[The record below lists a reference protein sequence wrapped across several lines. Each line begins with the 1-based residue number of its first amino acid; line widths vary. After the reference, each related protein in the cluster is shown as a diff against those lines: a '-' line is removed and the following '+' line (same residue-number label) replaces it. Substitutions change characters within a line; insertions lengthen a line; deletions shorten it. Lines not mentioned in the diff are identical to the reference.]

1 MGVAPHGLGSL
12 IIKLRRET
20 EVRWRQKGGRVVD
33 SVGLFAMLSERRT
46 FNCCTEMLPR
56 YSAPLFTLLSISRKL
71 ELMSSSCSTNRRQ
84 RRMTG
89 WKHRGRKE
97 RPGAVG
103 GSVCRLVALTSER
116 ADYKDIFAQVC
127 KERTCTLCNNAGNT
141 QKHTHRWDH
150 SSLAELSVY

>member
-1 MGVAPHGLGSL
+1 MGGKYITEFVIVSKLELDRKSEQEGKKMTEVVCREDKLGGCCTSSVLGSL

-33 SVGLFAMLSERRT
+33 SVRLFAMLSERRT

-84 RRMTG
+84 QRMTG
-89 WKHRGRKE
+89 WKLRGRKE
-97 RPGAVG
+97 RRGAVG
-103 GSVCRLVALTSER
+103 GPCV
-116 ADYKDIFAQVC
+116 D
-127 KERTCTLCNNAGNT
+127 
-141 QKHTHRWDH
+141 
-150 SSLAELSVY
+150 